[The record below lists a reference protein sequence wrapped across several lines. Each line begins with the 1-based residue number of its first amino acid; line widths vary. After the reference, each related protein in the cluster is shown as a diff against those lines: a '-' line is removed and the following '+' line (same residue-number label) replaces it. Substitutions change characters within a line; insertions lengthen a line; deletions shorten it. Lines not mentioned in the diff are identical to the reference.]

1 MTNAHSVHASA
12 PLAVGD
18 VAPDFTLVDQYG
30 ADVSLSSV
38 RDVKNAV
45 VVFYPAA
52 FSGICRGE
60 LREIRDTLE
69 DFQTDDIQVFAVSCD
84 SMYTLRAWADAE
96 GHFFPLLSDFWPHGD
111 VARSYGVFD
120 DGEGFARRGTFLLD
134 KQGRVVWTD
143 VRGIGHGRDFTAYR
157 EALAA
162 LRKHKGYA
170 VG

>member
-18 VAPDFTLVDQYG
+18 LAPDFTLVDQYG

-38 RDVKNAV
+38 RDVRAAA

-60 LREIRDTLE
+60 LRQIRDSLE
-69 DFQTDDIQVFAVSCD
+69 DFQTDDIQVFAISCD

-96 GHFFPLLSDFWPHGD
+96 GHFFPLLSDFWPHGE
-111 VARSYGVFD
+111 VARRYGVFD
-120 DGEGFARRGTFLLD
+120 DDDGFARRGTFLVD
-134 KQGRVVWTD
+134 RQGRIVWTD
-143 VRGIGHGRDFTAYR
+143 VRAIGQGRDFTAYR

-162 LRKHKGYA
+162 LRKREGYA

>member
-1 MTNAHSVHASA
+1 MTNAHSAHASA

-18 VAPDFTLVDQYG
+18 AAPDFTLVDQYG
-30 ADVSLSSV
+30 GDVSLSSV

-69 DFQTDDIQVFAVSCD
+69 DFQTDDIQVFAISCD

-96 GHFFPLLSDFWPHGD
+96 GHFFPLLSDFWPHGE
-111 VARSYGVFD
+111 VARRYGVFD
-120 DGEGFARRGTFLLD
+120 DQDGYSRRGTFLID
-134 KQGRVVWTD
+134 RQGRVVWTD
-143 VRGIGHGRDFTAYR
+143 VRAIGHGRDFTAYR

-162 LRKHKGYA
+162 LRKHEGYA

>member
-60 LREIRDTLE
+60 LREIRDSLE

-84 SMYTLRAWADAE
+84 PMYTLRAWADAE
-96 GHFFPLLSDFWPHGD
+96 GHFFPLLSDFWPHG
-111 VARSYGVFD
+111 VTAQAYGVFNEKA
-120 DGEGFARRGTFLLD
+120 GMALRATFLLD
-134 KQGRVVWTD
+134 AEGTITFAEANGPGD
-143 VRGIGHGRDFTAYR
+143 VRQQSGWKDAVGK
-157 EALAA
+157 LAA
-162 LRKHKGYA
+162 
-170 VG
+170 

>member
-1 MTNAHSVHASA
+1 MTNAHQVHASA

-30 ADVSLSSV
+30 VDVSLSAV
-38 RDVKNAV
+38 RDVKNAA

-96 GHFFPLLSDFWPHGD
+96 GHFFPLLSDFWPHGE
-111 VARSYGVFD
+111 VARRYGVLD
-120 DGEGFARRGTFLLD
+120 DSDGFARRGTFLVD
-134 KQGRVVWTD
+134 KQGRIVWSE
-143 VRGIGHGRDFTAYR
+143 VRAIGTGRDFRDYR
-157 EALAA
+157 KALAA
-162 LRKHKGYA
+162 LRKHEGYA